1 MKISRLG
8 EAPDYRFSLANE
20 RTFLA
25 WIRTALGFL
34 AAGVGLDQLAP
45 DFATPVIRELLAL
58 LLCLFSGGLAMYG
71 YLRWLRNEKAMR
83 LKEDLPYTNSLL
95 IISLILM
102 VVAVIVWDWCCMP
115 DSRKARRIADP
126 GLQPE
131 RTSLAWFRTMLGYGA
146 LMALAIKHNWHQA
159 GMLFWISIGILAIVA
174 LILWHYTRNRNLMDV
189 TNSDFSQFHV
199 VRDKFLISLAVL
211 SLAILFAVTH
221 IHQLIVFIE
230 RVA

>member
-1 MKISRLG
+1 
-8 EAPDYRFSLANE
+8 
-20 RTFLA
+20 
-25 WIRTALGFL
+25 
-34 AAGVGLDQLAP
+34 
-45 DFATPVIRELLAL
+45 
-58 LLCLFSGGLAMYG
+58 
-71 YLRWLRNEKAMR
+71 
-83 LKEDLPYTNSLL
+83 
-95 IISLILM
+95 
-102 VVAVIVWDWCCMP
+102 MP

-159 GMLFWISIGILAIVA
+159 GMLFW
-174 LILWHYTRNRNLMDV
+174 YTRNRNLMDV